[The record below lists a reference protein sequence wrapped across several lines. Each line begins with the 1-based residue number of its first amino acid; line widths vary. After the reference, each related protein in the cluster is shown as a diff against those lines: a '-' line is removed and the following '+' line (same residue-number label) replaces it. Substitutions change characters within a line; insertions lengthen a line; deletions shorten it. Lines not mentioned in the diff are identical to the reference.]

1 MFELA
6 LPRPLSQRGYL
17 GFRLSVPGPLRNGIQ
32 AETSDH
38 ILARLPGLALSRLTC
53 QPSMI
58 NLSFEWEEGKGA
70 ARYDR
75 GFLVDLTDLPGPR
88 DYFLQ
93 FTWNASE
100 GFSDGYL
107 NGIPLRI
114 SGTRLKPWR
123 IIGAADR
130 LLTLSA
136 PLSVSDG
143 DVQGRWVPPEEIL
156 ALVPPV
162 LRKRDGALI
171 GAVTTTEAAPSSA
184 RTERLIYF
192 NPLTDHSSLTSW
204 VMEGPGEV
212 SVSSDGLT
220 MRTAS
225 KRHGAGPGHFV
236 YWCSEV
242 LPESFIAQWDF
253 RPISETGLAIV
264 FFSAHGPGGTGIFDP
279 KLPQRDGAFNQYT
292 HGDLHSYHITY
303 FANLPLFQAG
313 RPTSNLRKNSGFFLV
328 AQGPVAIRPGTE
340 HFQTLRLIRNGP
352 HMRFFSGDQIVLDWC
367 DRDAA
372 RYGPPCR
379 AGRLG
384 FRQMEGTIGAY
395 RNLRIWTSPG
405 TTG

>member
-1 MFELA
+1 MFERA
-6 LPRPLSQRGYL
+6 LPRPLSQKGYL
-17 GFRLSVPGPLRNGIQ
+17 GFRLTVPGPLRNGIH
-32 AETSDH
+32 AETSDY
-38 ILARLPGLALSRLTC
+38 ILARLPGLALCRLTS

-58 NLSFEWEEGKGA
+58 NLSFEWEEGQGA
-70 ARYDR
+70 TRYDR

-93 FTWNASE
+93 FTWDASE
-100 GFSDGYL
+100 GYSDGYL

-114 SGTRLKPWR
+114 CGTRFKPWQ

-130 LLTLSA
+130 LMTLSA

-143 DVQGRWVPPEEIL
+143 DVQWRYIAPEEIL
-156 ALVPPV
+156 ALVPPA
-162 LRKRDGALI
+162 LRQRDGALI
-171 GAVTTTEAAPSSA
+171 GTVTTPEATPSHVV
-184 RTERLIYF
+184 TERLIYF
-192 NPLTDHSSLTSW
+192 DPLTDNSGLNSW
-204 VMEGPGEV
+204 VMEGPGEI
-212 SVSSDGLT
+212 SVSSDGLV

-225 KRHGAGPGHFV
+225 KHDDKGPGHFV
-236 YWCSEV
+236 YWCSVV

-264 FFSAHGPGGTGIFDP
+264 FFSAHGPDGTDIFDP
-279 KLPQRDGAFNQYT
+279 KLLRRNGVFSQYT
-292 HGDLHSYHITY
+292 QGDLHSYHLTY
-303 FANLPLFQAG
+303 FANLPLFQTG
-313 RPTSNLRKNSGFFLV
+313 RPTSNLRKNSGFYLV
-328 AQGPVAIRPGTE
+328 AQGPVAIRPGTK
-340 HFQTLRLIRNGP
+340 HFQTLRLMRNGP
-352 HMRFFSGDQIVLDWC
+352 HIRFYSGDQIVLNWC

-372 RYGPPCR
+372 RFGPPCR